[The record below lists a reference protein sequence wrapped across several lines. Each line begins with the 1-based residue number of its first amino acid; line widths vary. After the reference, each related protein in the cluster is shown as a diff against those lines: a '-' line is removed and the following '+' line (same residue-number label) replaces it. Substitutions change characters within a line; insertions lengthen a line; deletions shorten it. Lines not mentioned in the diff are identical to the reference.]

1 LFFDTSFL
9 QVVPHLHNLQIQKQV
24 KKQQRMTENCLRI
37 CKLTWS
43 NIQQHINLNCLMLLN
58 EMFPMI
64 VANLRHT
71 YAITMLSKSA
81 SWYLTPVSWID
92 HLSKG
97 EVLTNTDLDRFGNN
111 FWEKQL
117 FCKHRKS
124 HIFEFSSWKMGVK
137 NKNVA
142 FIILFSVFNSIID
155 ATAMTLLYENWTEL
169 FPPGLLYRW
178 NNLIITM
185 YWINT

>member
-1 LFFDTSFL
+1 
-9 QVVPHLHNLQIQKQV
+9 
-24 KKQQRMTENCLRI
+24 
-37 CKLTWS
+37 
-43 NIQQHINLNCLMLLN
+43 
-58 EMFPMI
+58 
-64 VANLRHT
+64 
-71 YAITMLSKSA
+71 
-81 SWYLTPVSWID
+81 
-92 HLSKG
+92 
-97 EVLTNTDLDRFGNN
+97 
-111 FWEKQL
+111 
-117 FCKHRKS
+117 
-124 HIFEFSSWKMGVK
+124 MGVK